1 MQLIINGKTEEYY
14 EDLGLL
20 DLLAKKDI
28 TRPETVAVEL
38 NGNIINKDQIST
50 VRLRNE
56 DRIEIIYFMGGGDG

>member
-1 MQLIINGKTEEYY
+1 MQLIINGKTEEYN

-20 DLLAKKDI
+20 VLLAKKDI
-28 TRPETVAVEL
+28 ARPETVAVEL